1 MDVQNDREKF
11 SRNPTLD
18 DLVMLCKHL
27 NDAGVNY
34 VIIGGFAVIH
44 HGYVRG
50 TGDIDLLIDGRR
62 ENVESIK
69 EALLYLPDQAVREV
83 RPHDVVEYTVVRIAD
98 EIVIDLM
105 ERACDV
111 TYEMAQNHIEYDI
124 IDGVQIPYLKVPLL
138 IQTKLGIRPQDIQ
151 DRIFLEERLELSRKK
166 ESESETCPT
175 PSKKPEKSSA
185 SRQRP

>member
-1 MDVQNDREKF
+1 MDVQNDCEKF

-27 NDAGVNY
+27 NDAGVRY

-44 HGYVRG
+44 HGHVRG
-50 TGDIDLLIDGRR
+50 TGDIDLLIDSSR

-83 RPHDVVEYTVVRIAD
+83 RPHDLAEYTVVRIAD
-98 EIVIDLM
+98 EIVIDLV

-111 TYEMAQNHIEYDI
+111 TYEMAQNHIEYDTI
-124 IDGVQIPYLKVPLL
+124 RGVQVPYLEVPLL
-138 IQTKLGIRPQDIQ
+138 IQTKLGVRPQDIQ
-151 DRIFLEERLELSRKK
+151 DRTFLEHLLELSRKR
-166 ESESETCPT
+166 ESEPEPCPT
-175 PSKKPEKSSA
+175 PSKKPKKSSA

>member
-1 MDVQNDREKF
+1 MDVQNDSEKF

-18 DLVMLCKHL
+18 DLVMLCRHL
-27 NDAGVNY
+27 NDAGVKY

-50 TGDIDLLIDGRR
+50 TGDIDLLIDSSR

-83 RPHDVVEYTVVRIAD
+83 RPHDIAEYTVVRIAD
-98 EIVIDLM
+98 EIVIDLL

-111 TYEMAQNHIEYDI
+111 TYERARSHIEYDV
-124 IDGVQIPYLKVPLL
+124 IDGVQIPYLKAPWL

-151 DRIFLEERLELSRKK
+151 DRTFLEHLVELSRK
-166 ESESETCPT
+166 EPCLI

-185 SRQRP
+185 SR